1 MIVMRRLL
9 ITFLAIFLCGL
20 NSPQAN
26 AAYLADC
33 IVATNA
39 NFKDSGF
46 EKVYEVTLKNACGD
60 AFKESLNYT
69 GLSFYADYYTVN
81 PEQDSIFY
89 LQSYGSTYTFKLR
102 NLKSG
107 TYRPY
112 LKIFVP
118 KDYSNKTINLPG
130 FTIANPL
137 ECVAYVT
144 DRFTSDIYSKTLIVT
159 LKNNCLSLS
168 GRNFSILQLQL
179 EVPGYYGYI
188 SSKTIFSLE
197 SYGTD
202 FQFELPEIKA
212 GSYYPTLTV
221 KDSSF
226 NSKRIPLS
234 TIRIMASPTPT
245 PSASKTSSKI
255 SPVGTAKLCSTAKK
269 FDDQCADFP
278 NFKFQLCSS
287 LQNGQLQE
295 KVGSVWSNLWKVK
308 GIRDSISCPSRT
320 NPFLVTV
327 SGTNSTKIDTSL
339 RIVFTKTA
347 KLSSYTQYFKVENR

>member
-1 MIVMRRLL
+1 MIMRRWSVAFLSLL
-9 ITFLAIFLCGL
+9 LCGFHL
-20 NSPQAN
+20 PHAK

-39 NFKDSGF
+39 NFRDSGF

-69 GLSFYADYYTVN
+69 GLSFYADTYTAN

-102 NLKSG
+102 NLKGG

-137 ECVAYVT
+137 DCVAYVN
-144 DRFTSDIYSKTLIVT
+144 DRFTSDIFTKTLTVT
-159 LKNNCLSLS
+159 LKNNCPSLS
-168 GRNFSILQLQL
+168 GRDFSNLQLQL
-179 EVPGYYGYI
+179 DVPGYYGYI

-202 FQFELPEIKA
+202 FQFELSDIKA
-212 GSYYPTLTV
+212 GNYYPVLTV
-221 KDSSF
+221 KDTNF
-226 NSKRIPLS
+226 NNKRFTLS
-234 TIRIMASPTPT
+234 TIRITASPTPT
-245 PSASKTSSKI
+245 PSASRTASRIPSSNSTKLCA
-255 SPVGTAKLCSTAKK
+255 TAKN
-269 FDDQCADFP
+269 FDDQCLDFP
-278 NFKFQLCSS
+278 NFQFELCSS

-295 KVGSVWSNLWKVK
+295 RVGNTWTNLWKVK
-308 GIRDSISCPSRT
+308 GTRDSTSCPSRT
-320 NPFLVTV
+320 NPFFISV
-327 SGTNSTKIDTSL
+327 SGTNATKSDTSL
-339 RIVFTKTA
+339 RIVFTKTT
-347 KLSSYTQYFKVENR
+347 KLSSFTQYFKLENR